1 MAIKCRIRSFFQ
13 ISNMP
18 YKCVIYCMYILVV
31 ALRPVFDI
39 RSPVHVPR
47 CLVLKKNCLNEF
59 VDGDGDKEEI
69 GTGLRTVDLTAA

>member
-1 MAIKCRIRSFFQ
+1 
-13 ISNMP
+13 
-18 YKCVIYCMYILVV
+18 MYILVV